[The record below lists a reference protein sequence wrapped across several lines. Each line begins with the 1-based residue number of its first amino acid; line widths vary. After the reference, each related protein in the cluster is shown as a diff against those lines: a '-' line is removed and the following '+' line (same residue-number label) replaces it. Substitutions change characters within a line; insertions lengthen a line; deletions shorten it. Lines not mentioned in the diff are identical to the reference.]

1 MGKNSLK
8 DPWDKIKYTD
18 IHIKGV
24 SKGEEGEKGL
34 KKMFLEIIAENFT
47 NKGNEIVYQV
57 YKAQIPR

>member
-8 DPWDKIKYTD
+8 DPWDKIKQTD

-34 KKMFLEIIAENFT
+34 KKMFLEIIAESFPHMG
-47 NKGNEIVYQV
+47 KEIVNHLQ
-57 YKAQIPR
+57 